1 MKITKKDPISGLKNA
16 LSRLFDY
23 KFGDFDFSKYP
34 PNLPQ
39 ALKEMYEIDAFT
51 RRENCVYETIRFFA
65 NQDHLVPFEDLKL
78 DESPFTFVRENQS
91 NWLCKT
97 DLGSQKVY
105 LEDRVFTENSGVLEQ
120 NLAAFL
126 TTFALQEIGFN
137 LPFYIGLHCE
147 HVSDIL
153 PNFKKVEPLWSDKN
167 YLNHGQF
174 SYWLVDDDCLLME
187 AGMNILATKNEE
199 KSEYYKGVL
208 NHYTF

>member
-1 MKITKKDPISGLKNA
+1 MKITKKDPVSGLKNVI
-16 LSRLFDY
+16 SRLFDY

-34 PNLPQ
+34 PNLPK

-65 NQDHLVPFEDLKL
+65 NQDRLVPFAELKM
-78 DESPFTFVRENQS
+78 EETPFTFVKENQS

-97 DLGSQKVY
+97 ELGSQKVY
-105 LEDRVFTENSGVLEQ
+105 LEDRVFTENSGVLNQ

-137 LPFYIGLHCE
+137 MPFYIGLHCE

-153 PNFKKVEPLWSDKN
+153 PNFKKIEPLWSDKN

-174 SYWLVDDDCLLME
+174 SYWIVDDDCLLMQ
-187 AGMNILATKNEE
+187 AGMNILATKNE
-199 KSEYYKGVL
+199 KKLEYYKGIL